1 MSSKLTWMKI
11 RTSLK
16 LFCEYAVEN
25 NIELLDVIDFY
36 SYAPDEVWAQSS
48 TLNVDDAISQITDY
62 DMCTLLCRDNNYE
75 PPAEMW
81 VKLVPSNGWEDMVA
95 DYSYVPAT
103 SSNKHKTKPRKP
115 HEPDEFGSAVAKWL
129 APPDE
134 FGSAVAILSNE
145 ELIWEYISDELTR
158 LEKENKQLSLNFT
171 V

>member
-25 NIELLDVIDFY
+25 DIELLDVIDFY
-36 SYAPDEVWAQSS
+36 SYAPDEVWAQSL
-48 TLNVDDAISQITDY
+48 TLNVDDAISRITDY

-95 DYSYVPAT
+95 DYSYVPAE
-103 SSNKHKTKPRKP
+103 SECKHKSKLSNTNRN
-115 HEPDEFGSAVAKWL
+115 EFENAVN
-129 APPDE
+129 
-134 FGSAVAILSNE
+134 ILSDE
-145 ELIWEYISDELTR
+145 ELIWDYLCGELIR
-158 LEKENKQLSLNFT
+158 LENENKQLRGISPVYLQS
-171 V
+171 

>member
-25 NIELLDVIDFY
+25 NIELLDVIDSY

-103 SSNKHKTKPRKP
+103 STNKHKTKPRKP
-115 HEPDEFGSAVAKWL
+115 HE
-129 APPDE
+129 PDE